1 MIITMNTSFNITNEK
16 NGIHSLLR
24 FNFIYNL
31 VQTLL
36 GSKHFRDIFMKEY
49 VKPANGQKILDFGCG
64 TGTLFEELKHLKDL
78 TYYGIEPN
86 VRYVESCQNLYGN
99 FQNVYFINGSIDELN
114 QIPEK
119 FDSIIVSAVLHHL
132 KTEYWA
138 DIVKSLYLK
147 LNEGGKLILL
157 DIVYHPSQH
166 LVSKFLISLDRGES
180 VLNIDEYLKL
190 IKGDYVVNSE
200 LRTDLMRIPYSHLIT
215 TII

>member
-1 MIITMNTSFNITNEK
+1 MIAIMDTSSNLTNEK

-36 GSKHFRDIFMKEY
+36 GSKHCRDIFIKEY

-64 TGTLFEELKHLKDL
+64 TGTLFEELKNLKDL

-86 VRYVESCQNLYGN
+86 VRYVEACQNLYGN
-99 FQNVYFINGSIDELN
+99 FQNAYFINGSIDELG
-114 QIPEK
+114 QIPVK

-138 DIVKSLYLK
+138 DIVHSLYLK
-147 LNEGGKLILL
+147 LNEGGKLIFL

-166 LVSKFLISLDRGES
+166 PVSKFLISLDRGES
-180 VLNIDEYLKL
+180 VLNIDEYLKFL
-190 IKGDYVVNSE
+190 KGDYVVNSD